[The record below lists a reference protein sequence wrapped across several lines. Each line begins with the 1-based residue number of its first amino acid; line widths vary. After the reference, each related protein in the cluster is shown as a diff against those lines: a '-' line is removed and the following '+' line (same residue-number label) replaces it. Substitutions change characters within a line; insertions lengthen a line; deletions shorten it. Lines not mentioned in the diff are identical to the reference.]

1 MSTTTDDPG
10 KPWLSLMHRFMSA
23 NERLKLA
30 TEKLRNLEGVKE
42 ALPQEY
48 IPAAFVVEEATQ
60 ALEQIH
66 EDLYDLGPPA
76 GTSSTRTLT
85 EQDPF
90 PDVSGT
96 GGCTCA
102 RCDGEGCHWCEPEE
116 GSQSRGSLHAA

>member
-1 MSTTTDDPG
+1 
-10 KPWLSLMHRFMSA
+10 MHRFMSA
-23 NERLKLA
+23 VERLKLA
-30 TEKLRNLEGVKE
+30 TEKLRNLEGVEE

-66 EDLYDLGPPA
+66 EDLYGLGPPP

-96 GGCTCA
+96 GRCTCP
-102 RCDGEGCHWCEPEE
+102 RCDSEGCAWCEPEE
-116 GSQSRGSLHAA
+116 AGQPRGYRAA